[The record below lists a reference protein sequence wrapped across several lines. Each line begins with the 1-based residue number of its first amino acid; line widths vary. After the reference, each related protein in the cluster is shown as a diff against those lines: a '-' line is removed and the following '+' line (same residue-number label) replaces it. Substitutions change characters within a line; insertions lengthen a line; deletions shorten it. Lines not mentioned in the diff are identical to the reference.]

1 MRPLRHALLFI
12 LAAGMAA
19 PLPAQAPV
27 ADALRPGA
35 EKILATDA
43 DGAHAYQ
50 ALEELSDDIGA
61 RLSGSP
67 QLDQAIAWAKARMEA
82 DGFENVHL
90 EKAMVPH
97 WVRGEEACE
106 LVAPRPVKL
115 SMIGLG
121 MSVATPKG
129 GITADV
135 VVVKDFAELDQMGDK
150 VKGRIVLFDE
160 VYQGYGKS
168 VPYRMAGA
176 SRAANY
182 GAVACLI
189 RSVESASL
197 NTPHTGTL
205 IYDAKEP
212 KIPAAALS
220 LEHAAFLHR
229 LYDRGKRVRVHLE
242 MGAKQLA
249 DAPSAN
255 VVGELRGSGK
265 PEEIVLVGGHI
276 DSWDVGQG
284 SQDDGVGCIL
294 SMESVRLIK
303 AAGLRPRRT
312 LRVVLFTNEENG
324 ARGAKAYAE
333 QHAAEAGNHVA
344 VLESDSGNGRI
355 GSFTLDLEGEGMNQS
370 KAKPDAAGEAR
381 ALAFANQIAPLLAP
395 LGADRMKMG
404 GSGVDV
410 GPMVGLGALG
420 FGAGHDGTHYFDV
433 HHSQADSFDKIV
445 QADLAHNAHAMAILL
460 YALADMDQRPG
471 R

>member
-1 MRPLRHALLFI
+1 MRVLRSALL
-12 LAAGMAA
+12 LTLVAG
-19 PLPAQAPV
+19 LYGQAPI
-27 ADALRPGA
+27 AEALRPGA
-35 EKILATDA
+35 EKILATDQ
-43 DGAHAYQ
+43 DGAHAYK

-67 QLDQAIAWAKARMEA
+67 QLDQAIRWAKARMEA

-97 WVRGEEACE
+97 WVRGEESCE
-106 LVAPRPVKL
+106 LLSPRPMKL
-115 SMIGLG
+115 SMLGLG
-121 MSVATPKG
+121 MSVPTPKG
-129 GITADV
+129 GITAEV
-135 VVVKDFAELDQMGDK
+135 VVVKDFAELDQLGAK
-150 VKGRIVLFDE
+150 VKGKIVLFDE

-168 VPYRMAGA
+168 VAYRINGA
-176 SRAANY
+176 SRAAHY

-189 RSVESASL
+189 RTVGSASL

-205 IYDAKEP
+205 LYDAKEA

-220 LEHAAFLHR
+220 LEHASFLHR
-229 LYDRGKRVRVHLE
+229 LFDRGKTVKLRLE
-242 MGAKQLA
+242 MNAQQLP

-255 VVGELRGSGK
+255 VVGELRGSSK
-265 PEEIVLVGGHI
+265 PEEIVLVGGHL

-284 SQDDGVGCIL
+284 SQDDGVGSIL
-294 SMESVRLIK
+294 SMESVRLVK
-303 AAGLRPRRT
+303 AAGLRPKRT

-333 QHAAEAGNHVA
+333 AHKAEAANHVA

-355 GSFTLDLEGEGMNQS
+355 GGFTLDLEGEGKNQ
-370 KAKPDAAGEAR
+370 AKTVPDPAAEAK

-395 LGADRMKMG
+395 LGADKMSMG

-420 FGAGHDGTHYFDV
+420 FGAGHDWTRYFDV
-433 HHSQADSFDKIV
+433 HHSQADTFDKIV
-445 QADLAHNAHAMAILL
+445 QADLAHNAHAMAVLL
-460 YALADMDQRPG
+460 YALAEMDQRPG